1 MISLFFT
8 SDSYGEEFFDNP
20 EFQSFGHFFDS
31 VKLGFRLSSNVD
43 VVMAK
48 MTKMTKQDSLT
59 RFLSFIELIQLISNS
74 QLDLLSSV
82 IHKKRFSE
90 TEGKRMREIMEYTLV
105 NYDKDLSV
113 AQVAAIAN
121 MSPNAFCRY
130 FKQRTNKTYINLV
143 LDIRIGQACKLLS
156 RNKDL
161 RVSEVAYQSGFNN
174 LTNFN
179 RKFKE
184 IKGMTPSQF
193 RNNI

>member
-1 MISLFFT
+1 
-8 SDSYGEEFFDNP
+8 
-20 EFQSFGHFFDS
+20 
-31 VKLGFRLSSNVD
+31 
-43 VVMAK
+43 
-48 MTKMTKQDSLT
+48 
-59 RFLSFIELIQLISNS
+59 
-74 QLDLLSSV
+74 
-82 IHKKRFSE
+82 
-90 TEGKRMREIMEYTLV
+90 MEYTLV